1 MLTSCCHRSRESKP
15 QARVDIDERSIIPSG
30 LTSDLGS
37 LAKVPAL
44 AAALDDIPTFVKHYF
59 HGNSTRRALSDD
71 EKRDPG
77 LGGSF
82 DGLRNKS
89 ETDSGIG
96 KVVRSGIIGGVD
108 SAGATSA
115 VGDPLDHVR

>member
-1 MLTSCCHRSRESKP
+1 M
-15 QARVDIDERSIIPSG
+15 I
-30 LTSDLGS
+30 
-37 LAKVPAL
+37 
-44 AAALDDIPTFVKHYF
+44 AAALDAIPTTVKHFF
-59 HGNSTRRALSDD
+59 HVNSTRRALSDD
-71 EKRDPG
+71 EKHDPG

-115 VGDPLDHVR
+115 VGGPLDNVR